1 MKGRMLTSVD
11 DQILTVDWAAGK
23 KWANKIW
30 GSRYYNVFI
39 PRPSKFSGYF
49 HKNLNSVLR
58 LHTILSSELDE
69 IGKFCNLSQS
79 FSPPQIYLQPKVFI
93 FNVYPM
99 TLLKTEQ

>member
-1 MKGRMLTSVD
+1 MKGRVLTSVD

-79 FSPPQIYLQPKVFI
+79 FSPPPQIYLQPKLFSYSMNI
-93 FNVYPM
+93 
-99 TLLKTEQ
+99 K